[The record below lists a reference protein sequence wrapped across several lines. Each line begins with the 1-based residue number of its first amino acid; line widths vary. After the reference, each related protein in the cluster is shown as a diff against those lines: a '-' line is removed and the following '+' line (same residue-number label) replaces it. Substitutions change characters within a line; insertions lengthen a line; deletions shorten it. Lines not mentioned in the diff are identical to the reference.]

1 MALDL
6 SSPART
12 VRQSS
17 TPFVVLAGS
26 LTLLCVIGLIMV
38 ASASGVESAQL
49 YGSSWAI
56 LQKQVAGMLGGAV
69 LAYWFSRLSIKRI
82 RLISWPLMAIS
93 LMLLVYTLKAGV
105 EVGGQRNWIRV
116 INGWQFQPSE
126 LAKLALVLFCA
137 HMIANAITHVHQ
149 QWKTITSISLASGVF
164 VGLVLLE
171 RDLGTPIILAGI
183 SVSILYASGLGAKW
197 IAGIIGAGMAAVR
210 PVRRG

>member
-1 MALDL
+1 M
-6 SSPART
+6 
-12 VRQSS
+12 
-17 TPFVVLAGS
+17 
-26 LTLLCVIGLIMV
+26 
-38 ASASGVESAQL
+38 
-49 YGSSWAI
+49 
-56 LQKQVAGMLGGAV
+56 